1 MRKLLFILFLIN
13 MSIIADAQE
22 LNCQVS
28 INSQQVDGADKRR
41 FQTLQTSVFE
51 FMNNRVWTNRKF
63 KTEERIDCSVFITF
77 NTSTSGEAYQG
88 SIQIQ
93 SRRPIFNSSYNS
105 PLLNIKDDNFSFS
118 WVEYD
123 PLNFDINSFT
133 SNLTSVLAYYAYL
146 IIGMDFDSYSAL
158 GGTEYLNH
166 AQTVVNNAQ
175 SASYTGWKSFES
187 DKNRY
192 WFMENILN
200 SRYEDFRGFTYKF
213 HREGLD
219 VMYNNASKGRTEAL
233 KAIKLLSKVHK
244 VRPNLRIMKVL
255 FDAKRDEFIGLF
267 AGGQAGEKSQA
278 KDLLISIDPSN
289 AGKYQKMVTGGK

>member
-1 MRKLLFILFLIN
+1 MRKILTIFLFISLSANTF
-13 MSIIADAQE
+13 AQE

-28 INSQQVDGADKRR
+28 INSQQVEGADKRR
-41 FQTLQTSVFE
+41 FQTLQTSVYE
-51 FMNNRVWTNRKF
+51 FMNSRIWTNRKF

-77 NTSTSGEAYQG
+77 NKSTSGESYQG

-105 PLLNIKDDNFSFS
+105 PLLNIKDDNFSFT

-123 PLNFDINSFT
+123 PLNFDINSY
-133 SNLTSVLAYYAYL
+133 SNNLTSILAYYAYV
-146 IIGMDFDSYSAL
+146 IIGMDFDSFSML
-158 GGTEYLNH
+158 GGNEYFNN

-175 SASYTGWKSFES
+175 STSYTGWKSFES

-192 WFMENILN
+192 WFIENILN

-219 VMYNNASKGRTEAL
+219 VMHDNASKGRVEAL
-233 KAIKLLSKVHK
+233 KAIKLLAKVHK
-244 VRPNLRIMKVL
+244 VRPNLRVMKVL

-267 AGGQAGEKSQA
+267 AGGQANEKTQA
-278 KDLLISIDPSN
+278 KEILISIDPAN
-289 AGKYQKMVTGGK
+289 AGKYQKMVTGG

>member
-1 MRKLLFILFLIN
+1 MKKVLAIFLFILLSVNI
-13 MSIIADAQE
+13 DAQE

-28 INSQQVDGADKRR
+28 INSQQVEITDKRR
-41 FQTLQTSVFE
+41 FQTLQTSVYE

-77 NTSTSGEAYQG
+77 NKSTSGEFYQG

-105 PLLNIKDDNFSFS
+105 PLLNIKDDQFSFN

-123 PLNFDINSFT
+123 PLNFDINSYEN
-133 SNLTSVLAYYAYL
+133 NLTSILAYYAYL
-146 IIGMDFDSYSAL
+146 IIGMDFDSYSPL
-158 GGTEYLNH
+158 GGTEYFNY

-175 SASYTGWKSFES
+175 SSSFTGWKSFES

-192 WFMENILN
+192 WFVENVLN
-200 SRYEDFRGFTYKF
+200 SRYEDFRNFIYTY
-213 HREGLD
+213 HRKGIDE
-219 VMYNNASKGRTEAL
+219 MYDNLSKGRVEAL
-233 KAIKLLSKVHK
+233 KSLKLLQGVHK

-255 FDAKRDEFIGLF
+255 FDTKRDEFIGMF
-267 AGGQAGEKSQA
+267 EGAQPNEKNQA
-278 KDLLISIDPSN
+278 KTILVSIDPAN
-289 AGKYQKMVTGGK
+289 AGKYQKMVTGGR

>member
-1 MRKLLFILFLIN
+1 MQKILTIFLFVILYANTF
-13 MSIIADAQE
+13 AQE

-28 INSQQVDGADKRR
+28 INSQQVEGADKRR
-41 FQTLQTSVFE
+41 FQTLQTSVYE
-51 FMNNRVWTNRKF
+51 FMNSRVWTNRKF

-77 NTSTSGEAYQG
+77 NKSTSGEVYQG

-105 PLLNIKDDNFSFS
+105 PLLNIKDDNLSFS

-123 PLNFDINSFT
+123 PLNFDINSYS

-146 IIGMDFDSYSAL
+146 IIGMDFDSYSML
-158 GGTEYLNH
+158 GGTDYFNN
-166 AQTVVNNAQ
+166 AQTIVNNAQ
-175 SASYTGWKSFES
+175 SSSYTGWKSYES

-192 WFMENILN
+192 WFVENILN
-200 SRYEDFRGFTYKF
+200 SRYEDFRGFIYKY

-219 VMYNNASKGRTEAL
+219 EMYDNTSKGRVEAL
-233 KAIKLLSKVHK
+233 AAIKLLSKVHK

-267 AGGQAGEKSQA
+267 AGGQPNEKNQA
-278 KDLLISIDPSN
+278 KEVLITIDPAN
-289 AGKYQKMVTGGK
+289 AGKYQKMVTGG

>member
-1 MRKLLFILFLIN
+1 MHKILTIFLFIILTANTF
-13 MSIIADAQE
+13 AQE

-28 INSQQVDGADKRR
+28 INSQQVEGADKRR
-41 FQTLQTSVFE
+41 FQTLQTTVYE
-51 FMNNRVWTNRKF
+51 FMNSRIWTNRKF

-77 NTSTSGEAYQG
+77 NKSTSGESYQG

-105 PLLNIKDDNFSFS
+105 PLLNIKDDNFSFT

-123 PLNFDINSFT
+123 PLNFDINSYT
-133 SNLTSVLAYYAYL
+133 NNLSSILAYYAYL
-146 IIGMDFDSYSAL
+146 IIGMDFDSFSML
-158 GGTEYLNH
+158 GGTEYFNY

-175 SASYTGWKSFES
+175 STSYTGWKSFES

-192 WFMENILN
+192 WFIENILN
-200 SRYEDFRGFTYKF
+200 SRYEDFRGFTYKY

-219 VMYNNASKGRTEAL
+219 VMYDNASKGRVEAL
-233 KAIKLLSKVHK
+233 KAIKLLAKVHK
-244 VRPNLRIMKVL
+244 VRPNLRVMKVL

-267 AGGQAGEKSQA
+267 AGGQANEKSQA
-278 KDLLISIDPSN
+278 KEVLISIDPAN
-289 AGKYQKMVTGGK
+289 AGKYQKMVTGG